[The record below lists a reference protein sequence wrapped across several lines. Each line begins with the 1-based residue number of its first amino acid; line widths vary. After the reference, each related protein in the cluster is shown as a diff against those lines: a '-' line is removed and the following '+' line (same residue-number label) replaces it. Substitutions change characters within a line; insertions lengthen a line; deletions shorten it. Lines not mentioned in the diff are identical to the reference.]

1 MLASSRKPRGGKKL
15 RRWRQQRRFLRR
27 RRSWL
32 KRSASRRPSG
42 PTRRSVA
49 ERPVARSAPEAI
61 RAGAMS
67 PAPKSGFGFLSALV
81 ALGSV
86 MSRPFRRGGRRGV

>member
-49 ERPVARSAPEAI
+49 ERPVASSASEAVRSGAI
-61 RAGAMS
+61 HG
-67 PAPKSGFGFLSALV
+67 APKSGFGFLSALV